1 MLLWVSAGLEKICTL
16 DSAQMPGGDRK
27 NISHVWR
34 FCISGSGSDIT
45 RYSSSVGRKID
56 FESVHII
63 YWEEFDLKNKLKI
76 IIKRKNLFRI
86 FSISVHSSGY
96 LSDRWLSCTGCL
108 RDIVCVCVCVGGGGY
123 YSCMTF
129 LRRSGSYIAR
139 YSFIS
144 RTKNRFTKCAYN
156 LDWEFFRI
164 FSNSVHS
171 SGCLSDRWL
180 IKLYTCAILV
190 LPWTSAWEPRFDNS
204 TSNLKAEWET
214 S

>member
-96 LSDRWLSCTGCL
+96 LSDRWLSCTRCL
-108 RDIVCVCVCVGGGGY
+108 RDIVCVCVCVGGGGGGITHVWRF
-123 YSCMTF
+123 SVD
-129 LRRSGSYIAR
+129 LGHISPDIHSSVGPKIDLQSVHIIWIEN
-139 YSFIS
+139 SFV
-144 RTKNRFTKCAYN
+144 Y
-156 LDWEFFRI
+156 FRI
-164 FSNSVHS
+164 QF
-171 SGCLSDRWL
+171 
-180 IKLYTCAILV
+180 T
-190 LPWTSAWEPRFDNS
+190 LPVV
-204 TSNLKAEWET
+204 
-214 S
+214 